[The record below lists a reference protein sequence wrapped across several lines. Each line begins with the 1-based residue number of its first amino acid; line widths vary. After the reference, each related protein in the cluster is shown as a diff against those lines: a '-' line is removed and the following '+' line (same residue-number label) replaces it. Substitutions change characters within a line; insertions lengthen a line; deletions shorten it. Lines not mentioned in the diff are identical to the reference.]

1 MDILVSFKKPELIQL
16 CKHFHVQRLEIYG
29 SAKRGEFNPITS
41 DIDFLVEFD
50 EIGVSHYADNYFGL
64 LEALESLFS
73 CPVEISVISSIKNPY
88 FLKSIEPDREILY
101 AA

>member
-1 MDILVSFKKPELIQL
+1 MDIKISSKKPELIQL

-29 SAKRGEFNPITS
+29 SAVRGEFNPKTS

-50 EIGVSHYADNYFGL
+50 DMGVKNYADNYFGL
-64 LEALESLFS
+64 LEALESLFQ

-88 FLKSIEPDREILY
+88 FLKKIEPDRQVLY